1 MTFAGFSRAGL
12 SFLAELGNREKSWL
26 DANRATYQAEVAE
39 PAKAFAEA
47 MGESL
52 AMAIS
57 PDIVAVPKTNGSIS
71 PINNDVRFSK
81 DASPYKDHLLF
92 RFWEGSDKKS
102 SPTLFVR
109 VSEESVGFASGAH
122 IGSIDR
128 WRQLIADDETGS
140 GLVTAIGVSESDVS
154 LRWLARRSNGFR
166 SRTQRII
173 RDLTFSGIRPS
184 RHDGPSRPRPRS
196 THRRL
201 LPGAPNDLKPPP
213 RSTVGSSIIDPRI
226 CGARP
231 IPGY

>member
-1 MTFAGFSRAGL
+1 MMFTGFSKAGL
-12 SFLAELGNREKSWL
+12 SFLTELGNRDKSWL
-26 DANRATYQAEVAE
+26 DANRTTYQAEVAE

-81 DASPYKDHLLF
+81 DASPYKHHLLF

-128 WRQLIADDETGS
+128 WRQLIADGESGS
-140 GLVTAIGVSESDVS
+140 ALVTAIAVLGKRRELEVAGEGLKRVPKPYGENHPRADLLRHKSFQARWPEPTPAAIHTPAFVPWCTKR
-154 LRWLARRSNGFR
+154 LEAAAPVHRWLV
-166 SRTQRII
+166 
-173 RDLTFSGIRPS
+173 DHRP
-184 RHDGPSRPRPRS
+184 
-196 THRRL
+196 
-201 LPGAPNDLKPPP
+201 
-213 RSTVGSSIIDPRI
+213 
-226 CGARP
+226 
-231 IPGY
+231 